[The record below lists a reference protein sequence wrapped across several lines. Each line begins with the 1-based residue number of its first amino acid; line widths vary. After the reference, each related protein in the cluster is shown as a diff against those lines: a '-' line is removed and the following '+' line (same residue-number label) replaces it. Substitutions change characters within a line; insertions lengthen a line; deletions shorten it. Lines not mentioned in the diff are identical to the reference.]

1 MIAVHYK
8 LHTSTTF
15 FNFSLP
21 FPPLIY
27 ITKNTTV
34 MQISHLLTLILVCF
48 SSNYLTAQT
57 FDTLDYSFGEIGK
70 VVVDMNGHRDNFQ
83 TMLLQPDG
91 KLIMAG
97 SNYHAYDQSVGQ
109 QSDFALVRLNPDG
122 SLDKSFGDN
131 GQIITTFGNTR
142 EEITTITLTGDG
154 KILIAGNTTVP
165 VTAEEET
172 KKVVLMR
179 YHSDGNLDK
188 TFGDEGITILDI
200 ATISANTGIIDLPNS
215 DDFLLTNYRGWKDYG
230 SNAIIR
236 LFELVGFDENGKIDS
251 TFGDNGKLVYS
262 KEKLDIE
269 YFDGVEIHNNKI
281 YLAGTKQLNNLD
293 NFALARFNLTGELD
307 TLFGDKG
314 VASVN
319 FGYSAGAYAQQMV
332 FQPDNSIV
340 VMGMA
345 IKGPK
350 GDFALARFDKNG
362 QIDKTFGTEGKVTT
376 EFTNYSALAIQSDDY
391 PMHLFLAE
399 DGKILL
405 IGHSGPNT
413 ANNYW
418 NKRTIAI
425 AKYESDGRLDAT
437 FGNKGKLLLLDYN
450 KDTSIPHV
458 FLKQIDHKIIFGGYI
473 TNEVEDRDFQLVR
486 FLSDFNVGTFNS
498 SVIANETLVYP
509 NPIKN
514 ATILEYTLENT
525 ETLTI
530 QLTDLQ
536 GQILKTYLQNQPQ
549 KAGTYQQQIDLSTDL
564 STGMYLVRLS
574 SPNGQMMI
582 KVVK

>member
-1 MIAVHYK
+1 MIAVLYI
-8 LHTSTTF
+8 LYTSTTF
-15 FNFSLP
+15 LTSPLLF
-21 FPPLIY
+21 PLIY

-34 MQISHLLTLILVCF
+34 MQILHLLTLILVCF

-57 FDTLDYSFGEIGK
+57 FDTLDDSFGEIGK
-70 VVVDMNGHRDNFQ
+70 VVVDMTGHRDNFQ

-97 SNYHAYDQSVGQ
+97 SNYYGYDQVIGH

-122 SLDKSFGDN
+122 SSDKSFGDN
-131 GQIITTFGNTR
+131 GQVITTFGNTR
-142 EEITTITLTGDG
+142 EEITTIALTGDG

-165 VTAEEET
+165 VTAEEQT
-172 KKVVLMR
+172 KKVVLIR
-179 YHSDGNLDK
+179 YHSDGSLDK
-188 TFGDEGITILDI
+188 TFGTEGITISDI
-200 ATISANTGIIDLPNS
+200 ATISANTGIIDLPDS
-215 DDFLLTNYRGWKDYG
+215 DKFLLTNYRGWKDYG

-236 LFELVGFDENGKIDS
+236 VFELVGFDENGKIDS

-281 YLAGTKQLNNLD
+281 YLAGTKQLDNLD
-293 NFALARFNLTGELD
+293 NFALVRFNLTGELD

-340 VMGMA
+340 VMGIA

-350 GDFALARFDKNG
+350 GDFALTRFDENG

-376 EFTNYSALAIQSDDY
+376 EFTNYSALAIQSDDD

-413 ANNYW
+413 INNYW
-418 NKRTIAI
+418 DKRTIAI
-425 AKYESDGRLDAT
+425 AKYKSDGRLDAT

-473 TNEVEDRDFQLVR
+473 TNEVEGSDFQLVR
-486 FLSDFNVGTFNS
+486 FLSDFNVGTFS
-498 SVIANETLVYP
+498 PSVIANETLIYP

-514 ATILEYTLENT
+514 TTTLEYTLENT
-525 ETLTI
+525 EILTI

-536 GQILKTYLQNQPQ
+536 GQILKTYLQNHPQ
-549 KAGTYQQQIDLSTDL
+549 TAGTYQQQIDLPTYL
-564 STGMYLVRLS
+564 PTGVYILNLIF
-574 SPNGQMMI
+574 PNGQVAV
-582 KVVK
+582 KVFKE